1 MLCKI
6 INWLRKL
13 IMLKTFFNT
22 IIGSFICIWYVVW
35 SYSEKKNTEIFWHV
49 YQLYLFFLIHGIIAL
64 SIYAYLSLVFIIS
77 SETALSV

>member
-22 IIGSFICIWYVVW
+22 IIGSLICTWYVVW
-35 SYSEKKNTEIFWHV
+35 SYSEKKYGNFLTCLSIIFI
-49 YQLYLFFLIHGIIAL
+49 FLIHGIIAL